1 MDSIP
6 ANRVNT
12 GETKRIAVVGSGIS
26 GLSAAYYLSRLYR
39 VTLFECH
46 DYIGGHTHT
55 HNVTVDDKS
64 LRVDTGFIVHNDRT
78 YPYFSQLIN
87 ELGCR
92 WRPTEM
98 SFSVKSSTVEYNG
111 HNLNTLFCQRRNLL
125 NPRFLRMVKDI
136 LRFNKQAHRL
146 DSVDKGLTIGEYLD
160 QHQYSA
166 VFANQY
172 LLPMAAAI
180 WSTGTAPVR
189 AFPVDALTRFFKH
202 HGLLDLKNRPQWRV
216 MEGGSD
222 AYIEPMLRTIE
233 ETRTRC
239 AVLSVKRQPEHV
251 SVSYSLDDR
260 IQETEHFDQIVLAT
274 HSDQALALLAD
285 PSDAEVSVLSQMKYA
300 PNSVTL
306 HTDASIMPK
315 RNLAW
320 ASWNYLLDTDTSQA
334 SLTYDMNRLQHL
346 ETDVPVLVTLND
358 HGRIATNKVIR
369 KINYAHP
376 FYDHQMLDSQSRWGE
391 VSGINRT
398 HYAGAYWRDGFHE
411 DGVFSALRVCDQ
423 LGVGLC

>member
-1 MDSIP
+1 M
-6 ANRVNT
+6 
-12 GETKRIAVVGSGIS
+12 
-26 GLSAAYYLSRLYR
+26 
-39 VTLFECH
+39 
-46 DYIGGHTHT
+46 
-55 HNVTVDDKS
+55 
-64 LRVDTGFIVHNDRT
+64 
-78 YPYFSQLIN
+78 
-87 ELGCR
+87 
-92 WRPTEM
+92 
-98 SFSVKSSTVEYNG
+98 
-111 HNLNTLFCQRRNLL
+111 
-125 NPRFLRMVKDI
+125 
-136 LRFNKQAHRL
+136 
-146 DSVDKGLTIGEYLD
+146 
-160 QHQYSA
+160 
-166 VFANQY
+166 
-172 LLPMAAAI
+172 
-180 WSTGTAPVR
+180 
-189 AFPVDALTRFFKH
+189 
-202 HGLLDLKNRPQWRV
+202 
-216 MEGGSD
+216 
-222 AYIEPMLRTIE
+222 
-233 ETRTRC
+233 
-239 AVLSVKRQPEHV
+239 
-251 SVSYSLDDR
+251 
-260 IQETEHFDQIVLAT
+260 LAT

-315 RNLAW
+315 RKLAW